1 MIKVC
6 DKITMKKSKERRLN
20 QINPVK
26 KVEYLF
32 KQNSLIIVFIS

>member
-6 DKITMKKSKERRLN
+6 DRITMKKSKERRLN

-26 KVEYLF
+26 KVYSLF
-32 KQNSLIIVFIS
+32 K